1 MQGDDDQ
8 IGAVRRRQAR
18 RRPSS
23 SKRDFEGLQRRPHG
37 LCTTIKDEVKA
48 DLLEFTKRKEARQAA
63 SARGMRSASA
73 TKEEALAI
81 SKTPKVKGRPAVGL
95 KVIPD
100 VVSRR
105 RFMLVSAAAMLASP
119 STVRAAAFNQQ
130 DIEGLSVTITT
141 IQSLKQEITAS
152 LKRLPSHETDKIKSY
167 VVLELALDAAQEH
180 LNLVYILVKASAV
193 METPSDRERILTTLY
208 GEMLPRS
215 REILDAKRGAIVT
228 DANAQLSDD
237 LFASYSARA
246 ASVLGDRALPL
257 VNELNRRVVALQ
269 K

>member
-1 MQGDDDQ
+1 VHDDQ
-8 IGAVRRRQAR
+8 G
-18 RRPSS
+18 
-23 SKRDFEGLQRRPHG
+23 
-37 LCTTIKDEVKA
+37 
-48 DLLEFTKRKEARQAA
+48 
-63 SARGMRSASA
+63 RGECRSAGVHQAQGSA
-73 TKEEALAI
+73 AGRLGPRHAFGF
-81 SKTPKVKGRPAVGL
+81 SDKGGGIGHIQDAQGQGQTSSRVEGD
-95 KVIPD
+95 PD